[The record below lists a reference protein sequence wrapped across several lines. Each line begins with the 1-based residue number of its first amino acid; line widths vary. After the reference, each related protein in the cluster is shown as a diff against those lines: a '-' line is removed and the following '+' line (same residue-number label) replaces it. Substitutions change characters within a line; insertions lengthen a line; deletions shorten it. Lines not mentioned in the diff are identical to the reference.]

1 MNSICN
7 YRICWKEFQILDE
20 KPLTNKPFEEIVVA
34 WVDQFAVF
42 DNQFKLVK
50 KNKKLY

>member
-1 MNSICN
+1 MVFGI
-7 YRICWKEFQILDE
+7 IAFVEKDFW

-34 WVDQFAVF
+34 WIDQFAVF

-50 KNKKLY
+50 KLVF